1 MQNPGWLLEPIRLWL
16 MAIAVL
22 PFFAALPLGSARIR
36 R

>member
-1 MQNPGWLLEPIRLWL
+1 MHLPGWLLEPTHLWL

-22 PFFAALPLGSARIR
+22 PFFAALPLGGARIR